1 MPRNSAKRRAP
12 SGGGGFAMA
21 PPPRGNDGWR
31 GLNSPLPEGGGRGL
45 LAAVATSGD
54 RGGMA
59 EATNWPDDIFRVFR
73 ATDIKQVAYV
83 PDAGHTRLINL
94 CRDDNVIRAI
104 GLTTE
109 EEGVALLAGAWLG
122 GQRGALL
129 MQSSGVGNCINM
141 LSLITQC
148 RFPLLTLVTMRGQWG
163 EFNPWQVP
171 MGQNSGEQLRLAG
184 TLVYPVDEASRMAE
198 TVEQAARLAFEGGI
212 SVAVLISQRIIGSKT
227 FGKSEQ

>member
-1 MPRNSAKRRAP
+1 MTEPAH
-12 SGGGGFAMA
+12 
-21 PPPRGNDGWR
+21 
-31 GLNSPLPEGGGRGL
+31 
-45 LAAVATSGD
+45 
-54 RGGMA
+54 
-59 EATNWPDDIFRVFR
+59 WPDDIFRVFR
-73 ATDIKQVAYV
+73 EADIRQVAYV

-94 CRDDNVIRAI
+94 CRADNAIRAI

-109 EEGVALLAGAWLG
+109 EEGVALLASAWLG

-148 RFPLLTLVTMRGQWG
+148 RFPLLSIVTMRGQWG

-171 MGQNSGEQLRLAG
+171 MGQNGGETLRLAG
-184 TLVYPVDEASRMAE
+184 TLVYSVDEAARVGE

-212 SVAVLISQRIIGSKT
+212 SVAVLIAQRVIGSKT
-227 FGKSEQ
+227 FGKSEQGAGANG

>member
-1 MPRNSAKRRAP
+1 MMEP
-12 SGGGGFAMA
+12 
-21 PPPRGNDGWR
+21 
-31 GLNSPLPEGGGRGL
+31 
-45 LAAVATSGD
+45 V
-54 RGGMA
+54 
-59 EATNWPDDIFRVFR
+59 NWPDDIFRVLKEGGIR
-73 ATDIKQVAYV
+73 QVAYV

-94 CRDDNVIRAI
+94 CRDDNAMRAI

-148 RFPLLTLVTMRGQWG
+148 RFPLLSIVTMRGQWG

-171 MGQNSGEQLRLAG
+171 MGQNTGETLRLAG
-184 TLVYPVDEASRMAE
+184 TLVYPVDEASRIGE

-212 SVAVLISQRIIGSKT
+212 SVAVLIAQRVIGSKT
-227 FGKSEQ
+227 FGKTEHE